1 MHWQISTYL
10 CNTGS
15 DFGWYCQ
22 RDCVQ
27 AHCMCMEE
35 ESACGPK
42 VLGGPYQ
49 SKCRSVA
56 ASDINQSQFLHSV
69 AACLPFGPLFK
80 SPLSSPCLGPQSP
93 QTSGG
98 GESGWGPPSTLTTA
112 EKDKIYVRLWK
123 EDTGGCF
130 FSCRALLLLSWN
142 FTHTNTVSCVSHWKD
157 PCSIF
162 FKKFLNHEEMFL
174 ITRML

>member
-1 MHWQISTYL
+1 
-10 CNTGS
+10 
-15 DFGWYCQ
+15 
-22 RDCVQ
+22 
-27 AHCMCMEE
+27 MCMEE

-80 SPLSSPCLGPQSP
+80 SPLSSPCLGPPSP

-98 GESGWGPPSTLTTA
+98 GESGWGPPSTLTT
-112 EKDKIYVRLWK
+112 I
-123 EDTGGCF
+123 C
-130 FSCRALLLLSWN
+130 
-142 FTHTNTVSCVSHWKD
+142 SCV
-157 PCSIF
+157 
-162 FKKFLNHEEMFL
+162 
-174 ITRML
+174 